1 MIVMSGFFEEV
12 YKVVCAIPRGK
23 VLAYGDVARLA
34 GAPKMSRQVG
44 WALHNNPRPG
54 EIPCHR
60 VVFNDGCLSSGF
72 AFGGQQVQADLLRGE
87 GVQVSD
93 DFRVDM
99 ATYRWDMSAPSDAV

>member
-1 MIVMSGFFEEV
+1 MTELSRRIYEAVRQ
-12 YKVVCAIPRGK
+12 IPRGS
-23 VLAYGDVARLA
+23 VMSYGQVARLA
-34 GAPKMSRQVG
+34 GNPGAARAVG
-44 WALHNNPRPG
+44 FALHRNPEPG
-54 EIPCHR
+54 VIPCHR

>member
-1 MIVMSGFFEEV
+1 MNFFEKV
-12 YKVVCAIPRGK
+12 YAVVRSVPRGQ
-23 VLAYGDVARLA
+23 VISYGQVAFLA
-34 GAPKMSRQVG
+34 GNPRMARQVG
-44 WALHNNPRPG
+44 WALHSNPRPG